1 MPDSTGDD
9 AVSGENALEPNVI
22 FVGRFEVKVRPRSDV
37 TCSLM
42 AVASPEAPA
51 EAFSRPQR
59 KKVRREKLRRR
70 VITAAESPEPP
81 VTWRTWLLRLFA
93 LVAAGRIKN
102 AVLTDFPR

>member
-42 AVASPEAPA
+42 AVASPEAIG
-51 EAFSRPQR
+51 F
-59 KKVRREKLRRR
+59 
-70 VITAAESPEPP
+70 
-81 VTWRTWLLRLFA
+81 
-93 LVAAGRIKN
+93 LV
-102 AVLTDFPR
+102 